1 MITLQNADAALKD
14 YYLNA
19 VSAQLGQ
26 VSPFFAQVEKTAE
39 NVYGKDVKMAIVK
52 GNANSV
58 VAGDED
64 GDLPDPYSN
73 RYYSVTMPLKNIY
86 GTIEISDKALRASRD
101 SSGAFVN
108 LLNAEMEGLV
118 ASAKENFSRML
129 FSDGDG
135 FLCKITQKTSST
147 VFTVDSVKTFYVGLK
162 VDIYSGETALAVGT
176 TITAIDKKAKTIT
189 VSAPIS
195 AEVVGASV
203 CYAGSKGKE
212 IKGLLSLFNGE
223 TVYGYNKQQEPYF
236 NAQKITASGAIT
248 ESDLVEIIDGLAEDA
263 DSKVDMILCSY
274 SSRKAIASLVED
286 SRRIINTTDVNA
298 GYGGVFVSG
307 VPVIAE
313 KYCPENMIFFV
324 NSKDFS
330 LNQLCDWEW
339 LEDEDGKIL
348 KQVSGK
354 PAYGATLVKYAELIC
369 KKPCGQAVLITG

>member
-14 YYLNA
+14 YYLTA

-26 VSPFFAQVEKTAE
+26 VSPFFAAIEKTAE

-64 GDLPDPYSN
+64 GELPDPYSN
-73 RYYSVTMPLKNIY
+73 RYYGITLPLKNIY
-86 GTIEISDKALRASRD
+86 GTIEITDKAMRASRD

-118 ASAKENFSRML
+118 SSAKENFSRML

-135 FLCKITQKTSST
+135 FLCKITQKSSAT
-147 VFTVDSVKTFYVGLK
+147 VYSVDSVKAFFAGLR
-162 VDIYSGETALAVGT
+162 VDVYNGDTAVATSVN
-176 TITAIDKKAKTIT
+176 ITAVDKKAKTIT
-189 VSAPIS
+189 FGSAINTD
-195 AEVVGASV
+195 VVGASV
-203 CYAGSKGKE
+203 CFAGSHGKE
-212 IKGLLSLFNGE
+212 IKGLLSLFNEE
-223 TVYGYNKQQEPYF
+223 TLYGYNKEQESYF
-236 NAQKITASGAIT
+236 NAKKITLSGSLT
-248 ESDLVEIIDGLAEDA
+248 ESELVNVIDSLAEDA
-263 DSKVDMILCSY
+263 DSHIDMILCSY
-274 SSRKAIASLVED
+274 SARKNIAALVAD

-348 KQVSGK
+348 KQVAGK

-369 KKPCGQAVLITG
+369 KKPCGQAVLVTD